1 MNIKIFILNS
11 FCLLLIIIKSSF
23 QKEEILFNQNF
34 TIKFAEVIDLKLN
47 LTDLILPNSISYE
60 TKSFLNIIT
69 KVEKPKNCDNSRSV
83 NYNKI

>member
-1 MNIKIFILNS
+1 MKSKIKWFSLIKINIIL
-11 FCLLLIIIKSSF
+11 
-23 QKEEILFNQNF
+23 KEEILFNQNF